1 MDDKKN
7 RGEPDRSRINMNEPY
22 EAQYWSKKF
31 GMTPEKLREVVQRV
45 GTSPAEVGKVLG
57 K

>member
-7 RGEPDRSRINMNEPY
+7 RGQPDRSLVNVNEPY
-22 EAQYWSKKF
+22 EARYWSKKF
-31 GMTPEKLREVVQRV
+31 GITPERLREVVERV
-45 GTSPAEVGKVLG
+45 GTSAKAIQKVLR